1 MRKKFALWTMTVI
14 AAFTLGNTFSIIMT
28 SGPSVQMESDMHY
41 CKCVEEHPELY
52 PRLLDAADVVQRNI
66 DQQTAEFIAKHQLK
80 PNDFQGIFVPQ
91 ENGNYNVYYFCS
103 HRNRR
108 VTQLEPEFIEFIRPS
123 LQPYKHIVREAHGEN
138 F

>member
-1 MRKKFALWTMTVI
+1 MWIKIALCTISFI
-14 AAFTLGNTFSIIMT
+14 AAFTLGNIYSVIRT
-28 SGPSVQMESDMHY
+28 SHLSLQMESNMHY

-52 PRLLDAADVVQRNI
+52 PRLLEASSEVQTSF
-66 DQQTAEFIAKHQLK
+66 DQQSAAFITMHQLK

-91 ENGNYNVYYFCS
+91 SNGNFSVYYICS

-108 VTQLEPEFIEFIRPS
+108 VTQLEPKFIEFIRPC
-123 LQPYKHIVREAHGEN
+123 LQPYKRIVCEAHGEN